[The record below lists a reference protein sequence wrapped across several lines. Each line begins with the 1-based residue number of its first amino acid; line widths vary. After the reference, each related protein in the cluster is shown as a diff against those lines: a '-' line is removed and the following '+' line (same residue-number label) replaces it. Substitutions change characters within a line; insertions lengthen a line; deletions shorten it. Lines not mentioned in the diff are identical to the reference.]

1 MTMTTIL
8 GILLGLILS
17 PVGIAIGGA
26 AGRGELSQWG
36 QLLMQLVVIASF
48 ALFATTARTAGGRE
62 LAVYISWR

>member
-1 MTMTTIL
+1 MTTIL

-36 QLLMQLVVIASF
+36 RVLMQCAVIGTF
-48 ALFATTARTAGGRE
+48 ALFATTARAAGGRE
-62 LAVYISWR
+62 LAVYVSWR